1 MYKKIYVPVDNS
13 AHSNLAVESAVRLG
27 KAFGAQLVGRRS
39 ESPAFSV
46 A

>member
-13 AHSNLAVESAVRLG
+13 AHSNQAIESALRLG
-27 KAFGAQLVGRRS
+27 KAFGSEMVGS
-39 ESPAFSV
+39 HVYA